1 MDDIDKAEG
10 GLVRERLAV
19 HSRENRQTTLRTFGT
34 LILLST
40 NTYREVL
47 ERETFLGWRL
57 ERKPYQSELI
67 ITERKLNATYHSTKQ
82 ITVLSYPQ
90 D

>member
-10 GLVRERLAV
+10 GLVRERLVV
-19 HSRENRQTTLRTFGT
+19 HSRENRQTTLRTLGT

-67 ITERKLNATYHSTKQ
+67 ITERKLNATSSKQ
-82 ITVLSYPQ
+82 ITLY
-90 D
+90 